1 MRHRKKGR
9 QLSRTRSHRK
19 ATLRNLATSLFRHER
34 IETTTA
40 KAKELR
46 PYAERL
52 ITLARRGDVHA
63 RRLAAMKIQDREIL
77 GKLFDEIAPRYM
89 ERPGGYTRIYK
100 LGYRAGDNA
109 PMALIE
115 LVVDHPSVEEN
126 TEAPVEPEEVAA
138 ASEESEESASEE

>member
-52 ITLARRGDVHA
+52 ITLARRGDVDA
-63 RRLAAMKIQDREIL
+63 RRLAAMKIQDREVL

-89 ERPGGYTRIYK
+89 ERPGGYTRVLK
-100 LGYRAGDNA
+100 LGNRKGDA
-109 PMALIE
+109 AEMSLIE
-115 LVVDHPSVEEN
+115 LVR
-126 TEAPVEPEEVAA
+126 
-138 ASEESEESASEE
+138 

>member
-52 ITLARRGDVHA
+52 ITLARRGDLHA
-63 RRLAAMKIQDREIL
+63 RRLAAMKIQDREVL
-77 GKLFDEIAPRYM
+77 GKLFDDIAPRYM
-89 ERPGGYTRIYK
+89 ERPGGYTRVLK
-100 LGYRAGDNA
+100 VGSRKGYAA
-109 PMALIE
+109 EMSLIE
-115 LVVDHPSVEEN
+115 LVR
-126 TEAPVEPEEVAA
+126 
-138 ASEESEESASEE
+138 

>member
-19 ATLRNLATSLFRHER
+19 ATLRNMATSLFLHER

-63 RRLAAMKIQDREIL
+63 RRLAAMKIQDRKVL
-77 GKLFDEIAPRYM
+77 GKLFDEIAPRYA
-89 ERPGGYTRIYK
+89 ERPGGYTRVLK
-100 LGYRAGDNA
+100 LGNRKGDA
-109 PMALIE
+109 AEMSLIE
-115 LVVDHPSVEEN
+115 LVG
-126 TEAPVEPEEVAA
+126 
-138 ASEESEESASEE
+138 